1 MSDDVRNFT
10 QRSPVASERLGR
22 GRSTLHEDVRR
33 GTMPPPIKVGTR
45 WSAWPSDEVDA
56 IARARIA
63 GFTDD
68 ELRAL
73 VKDLVAQR
81 KTKAMQGRIAGLG
94 DDDPARRHVP
104 IEG

>member
-1 MSDDVRNFT
+1 MSAISL

-33 GTMPPPIKVGTR
+33 GIMPPPIKVGSR
-45 WSAWPSDEVDA
+45 WSAWPSDEVSA

-63 GFTDD
+63 GFSDD
-68 ELRAL
+68 ELRVL
-73 VKDLVAQR
+73 VKELVDRR
-81 KTKAMQGRIAGLG
+81 KTAAPMQGRIDGLG
-94 DDDPARRHVP
+94 GDDPARRHVS